1 MKKLLSVLLVMVLS
15 LSCML
20 VSCNKDKDDDTK
32 KEDINAKSA
41 GVMTY
46 EEYAN
51 AAVDAEVVIEAY
63 VQAKQVYSEAYGNT
77 SLYLQDGK
85 GGYFVY
91 RIACTADQYASIKI
105 GNKIKITGY
114 KDIWSGE
121 HEIIDATFEIV
132 EGNYVASPEDVTS
145 LLGSA
150 DLVKKQN
157 ILAAFKNLTVVASNK
172 KDDSTNYAF
181 LYNHDGSGTQGNDI
195 YFNVTDGTNTY
206 NLCVE
211 SDLCNKDTDVYKA
224 AEALNIGDKIDLE
237 GFLYW
242 YNGANPHITKI
253 TKVA

>member
-1 MKKLLSVLLVMVLS
+1 MKKLLSVLLVMILALS
-15 LSCML
+15 SML
-20 VSCNKDKDDDTK
+20 VSCNKDDDD
-32 KEDINAKSA
+32 KEDINAKSE

-46 EEYAN
+46 EAYA
-51 AAVDAEVVIEAY
+51 AAAADAEVVIEAY
-63 VQAKQVYSEAYGNT
+63 VQAKQAYSEAYGNT

-91 RIACTADQYASIKI
+91 RMACTADEYASIKV

-121 HEIIDATFEIV
+121 QEIIDAEFEIIS
-132 EGNYVASPEDVTS
+132 GNYVATAEDVTS

-150 DLVKKQN
+150 ELEKKQN

-172 KDDSTNYAF
+172 EDDTTDYAF
-181 LYNHDGSGTQGNDI
+181 LYNWDGSGEQGDDI
-195 YFNVTDGTNTY
+195 YFNVSDGTNTY
-206 NLCVE
+206 NFCIE
-211 SDLCNKDTDVYKA
+211 TDLCNKDTDVYKA
-224 AEALNIGDKIDLE
+224 AEALNIGDKINLE

-253 TKVA
+253 TKVS